1 MDSSCSF
8 CCKMWNFKWKQFAV
22 CELWC
27 NFLKIESFL
36 FLQHRLSR
44 QNIHAVSSYSAE
56 KCDLFTGDWIPNP
69 SGPVYTNESCPFI
82 EDHQNCMKNGRPD
95 SGYLYWRWKPQ
106 SCELPPFDAR
116 RFLELMTNKSLAL
129 IGDSISQN
137 HVQSILCMLAVVCM
151 LINLN
156 FMFTKKKNLNFMG

>member
-1 MDSSCSF
+1 
-8 CCKMWNFKWKQFAV
+8 
-22 CELWC
+22 
-27 NFLKIESFL
+27 
-36 FLQHRLSR
+36 
-44 QNIHAVSSYSAE
+44 
-56 KCDLFTGDWIPNP
+56 
-69 SGPVYTNESCPFI
+69 
-82 EDHQNCMKNGRPD
+82 MKNGRPD

-116 RFLELMTNKSLAL
+116 RFLELMRNKSLAL

-156 FMFTKKKNLNFMG
+156 FMGQKIIKWNYFWVNILIARKYFTTLLNALVHSIYLFAPTVNILSIFPVKLVKMIILSIMFIFNTESSSKYRFIIEINSISNP